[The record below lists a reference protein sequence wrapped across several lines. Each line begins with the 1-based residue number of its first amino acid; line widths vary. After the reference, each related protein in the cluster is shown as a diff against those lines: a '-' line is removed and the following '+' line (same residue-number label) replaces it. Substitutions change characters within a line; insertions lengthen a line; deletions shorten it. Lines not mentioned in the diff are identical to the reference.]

1 MSLKNKEGYITQA
14 KSNRGRKKLPAGER
28 KEGKRAFLHQRL
40 IDWLIEQG
48 NGNFS
53 VGVERVSRIA
63 GYKEENE
70 TSKPVVAH
78 GWPSVEAEPPM
89 CVAELSFSA

>member
-1 MSLKNKEGYITQA
+1 MAFKSKEGYITQA

-70 TSKPVVAH
+70 ASKPVVTH
-78 GWPSVEAEPPM
+78 GWQSVEAEPPM
-89 CVAELSFSA
+89 CVTTLNFSA